1 MKSKISY
8 AVAAILGGTSVVAA
22 AQEQT
27 VSTSE
32 TTSEGIPEVIVTAQR
47 RSEKMQ
53 DVPIS
58 MQALTSQTLQQ
69 LNVTTFDDYLKYLPN
84 VTSANNGPGQ
94 NEVFM
99 RGLSAGSQAS
109 QGSGSTGLW
118 PNVAIYLDNQSGQLP
133 NRNLDVYAADM
144 ERIEVLA
151 GPQGTLFG
159 AGAEAGVIRY
169 ITNSPKLD
177 RTEAN
182 VTASYGV
189 TAGGDPNT
197 ALQAVLN
204 VPLIEGKMAVRG
216 VIYTDHRGGYIDN
229 VPATFTRKNTDIGS
243 FFAYLP
249 GTPIPGTNPVQYTC
263 PDGLPNNGSCIPPG
277 SPVINNSLVAR
288 DNINPVQYQGIRAE
302 LLYKFSDDWD
312 LLVTQ
317 SYQDMNSQGVFYQQ
331 PFASDG
337 QPLQPLQVTL
347 FNTAYNKDRFES
359 TAWTVNGKFGD
370 IRAVYTGGYLVRHI
384 DQTGDYTN
392 YARGLYADYYQC
404 YGPSTYNPLATAN
417 NPALKPTCFSPS
429 STWKAT
435 EQNQHFQNE
444 LRFSTPDEWRLRGIL
459 GAFWED
465 NKLYD
470 QTAWKYRNLPPCTSS
485 GTPGVDPGNT
495 GCLSIVGTIPG
506 TTVKYPGLQDDHTSF
521 YQDQVREYKQL
532 AFFASV
538 DFDLIPKTLTVTA
551 GTRYFRFDN
560 SMKGGVLSSFGC
572 FQAGLNGALIPGA
585 TAGCYVAN
593 SPNPYKTPL
602 FGANYWSYNLDSDH
616 LSNSETGTRSRANL
630 TWHAT
635 PDVMLYYTFSQ
646 GFRPGGFNQNGGAPH
661 AYQAQGAPGPGNAA
675 QYIIPQAYTSDN
687 LTNNEIGWKTEFFNH
702 RLLWNG
708 AVYKENWNNVQI
720 EFFQPGLVGNL
731 FYDTNGQ
738 NFEIKGLETQ
748 LVARITDGFTLQG
761 AAAWNSSEQT
771 NSPALLVNNPAASN
785 YGQPITNACNL
796 FLLTCVTAQTPG
808 SQVPNPYGA
817 KGSPSANA
825 PPVQFSLHARYE
837 WQIGG
842 FVPFIQ
848 AGAFHT
854 AHSFTQ
860 AGANPTFHVGGTI
873 SSSRGR
879 FENPA
884 YTTYDAA
891 IGVSKDAWRF
901 TLSCENLNNSNASTF
916 ISSQQFITAQTP
928 LRPRVITGTFGYQF

>member
-8 AVAAILGGTSVVAA
+8 AVAAILGGASVATS
-22 AQEQT
+22 AQEQAAGT
-27 VSTSE
+27 E
-32 TTSEGIPEVIVTAQR
+32 TAASEGITEVIVTAQR

-58 MQALTSQTLQQ
+58 MQALTGQALQQ

-84 VTSANNGPGQ
+84 VTSASNGPGQ

-169 ITNSPKLD
+169 ITNAPKLD
-177 RTEAN
+177 RTEGN

-204 VPLIEGKMAVRG
+204 LPLIEGKMAVRA
-216 VIYTDHRGGYIDN
+216 VIYNDRRGGYIDN
-229 VPATFTRKNTDIGS
+229 VPATFTRKNTDIGIG
-243 FFAYLP
+243 FAYLP
-249 GTPIPGTNPVQYTC
+249 VNAQGQC
-263 PDGLPNNGSCIPPG
+263 PNGQPNNGVGFFCVPPG
-277 SPVINNSLVAR
+277 SPVLNNNLIASN
-288 DNINPVQYQGIRAE
+288 NINPVTYQGIRGE
-302 LLYKFSDDWD
+302 LLYKFSDEWD

-317 SYQDMNSQGVFYQQ
+317 SYQDMHSQGVFYQQ

-337 QPLQPLQVTL
+337 APLQPLQVTL
-347 FNTAYNKDRFES
+347 FNTAYNKDKFES

-392 YARGLYADYYQC
+392 YARGVYADYYQC
-404 YGPSTYNPLATAN
+404 YGPGAYSPGL
-417 NPALKPTCFSPS
+417 PPKCFSPS
-429 STWKAT
+429 AAWHST
-435 EQNQHFQNE
+435 EQNKHFQNE
-444 LRFSTPDEWRLRGIL
+444 LRFSTPDEWRVRGIL
-459 GAFWED
+459 GGFWED

-470 QTAWKYRNLPPCTSS
+470 QTAWMYKELPPCTSS
-485 GTPGVDPGNT
+485 GPAGVDPGNT
-495 GCLSIVGTIPG
+495 GCLSNVGTIPG
-506 TTVKYPGLQDDHTSF
+506 TTVKYPGVQGDHTSF
-521 YQDQVREYKQL
+521 YQDQFREYKQL

-538 DFDLIPKTLTVTA
+538 DFDIIPKTLTVTG
-551 GTRYFRFDN
+551 GTRWFRFDN
-560 SMKGGVLSSFGC
+560 SMAGSVLSSFGC
-572 FQAGLNGALIPGA
+572 FQGGLNGALVPG
-585 TAGCYVAN
+585 TVPGSGCYVAN
-593 SPNPYKTPL
+593 SPNPYPAPA
-602 FGANYWSYNLDSDH
+602 FGALYYSYNLDSDN
-616 LSNSETGTRSRANL
+616 LKDTETGTRSRANL
-630 TWHAT
+630 TWHVT

-646 GFRPGGFNQNGGAPH
+646 GFRPGGFNQNGGSAH
-661 AYQAQGAPGPGNAA
+661 AYTQLPPPNPAPGSPTVA
-675 QYIIPQAYTSDN
+675 QYLVPRSYTSDN

-738 NFEIKGLETQ
+738 NFEIKGVETQ
-748 LVARITDGFTLQG
+748 LVAQILDGFTLQG
-761 AAAWNSSEQT
+761 AAAWNSSEQK
-771 NSPALLVNNPAASN
+771 NSPSLLVNNPAAPN
-785 YGQPITNACNL
+785 YGKPITNACNL
-796 FLLTCVTAQTPG
+796 FLFTCVTTQTPG
-808 SQVPNPYGA
+808 SVIPNPFGA
-817 KGSPSANA
+817 IGSPTANS

-837 WQIGG
+837 WHIAGY
-842 FVPFIQ
+842 VPYIQ

-860 AGANPTFHVGGTI
+860 AGANPTFHPGQTI
-873 SSSRGR
+873 TTSRGR

-891 IGVSKDAWRF
+891 VGVAKDAWRF
-901 TLSCENLNNSNASTF
+901 AITCENLSNSNASTF

-928 LRPRVITGTFGYQF
+928 LRPRVITGTFGYSF